1 MYHIKFKPDPAMW
14 GNGPYPTVLMIPPA
28 LFRNGDASGS
38 AKERVAT
45 KDLIDAGFLV
55 FQIEHRLAPAG
66 LLEDQTPHCNP
77 DFSPCPIIEQASGR
91 PPQQTDDVKQQI
103 LAALDDGD
111 CNGKIFLIGGSSGGC
126 HALWVAL
133 DATAGNITDWTPEV
147 RGKIKGVVGL
157 SAPTDLPLRDHDDG
171 VNIEHF
177 ADTVENYTN
186 TFGAQD
192 WLQKQ
197 RAASP
202 ITLVAN
208 ATNIPPIRLYAT
220 DGDSVPYQQAEEMR
234 DALVTG
240 GADVIEYTMMGS
252 EHCFNYWH
260 MINNWTQMCVSTE
273 VIAFLNA
280 HKNDP

>member
-1 MYHIKFKPDPAMW
+1 MNTRSPLVPDNPHQTSRARLVSNTGRRKKILTLRTQTHTHLLKVCVLPFALILSTLLCSAQSPTPCPDHNPAYQTPEPLADMYQPSHYDPNDMTVMYHIKFKPS
-14 GNGPYPTVLMIPPA
+14 GTGPCPTVLMIPPA

-66 LLEDQTPHCNP
+66 LLEGQTPHCNP

-157 SAPTDLPLRDHDDG
+157 S
-171 VNIEHF
+171 
-177 ADTVENYTN
+177 
-186 TFGAQD
+186 
-192 WLQKQ
+192 
-197 RAASP
+197 
-202 ITLVAN
+202 
-208 ATNIPPIRLYAT
+208 
-220 DGDSVPYQQAEEMR
+220 
-234 DALVTG
+234 
-240 GADVIEYTMMGS
+240 GS
-252 EHCFNYWH
+252 HR
-260 MINNWTQMCVSTE
+260 S
-273 VIAFLNA
+273 AFTRS
-280 HKNDP
+280 